1 VLASPA
7 CPGPQRIDTPC
18 PDRPVVGG
26 AVELLTGSTQV
37 SATTTGTDGRFEFR
51 VPPGH
56 YTVVAHN
63 SGYRSTA
70 SQDVDVS
77 GSVEVTLVVDSG
89 MR

>member
-1 VLASPA
+1 VA
-7 CPGPQRIDTPC
+7 
-18 PDRPVVGG
+18 GG
-26 AVELLTGSTQV
+26 AVELLTGSSQV
-37 SATTTGTDGRFEFR
+37 GATTTDPDVRFQFL

-63 SGYRSTA
+63 SGYRSMA

-77 GSVEVTLVVDSG
+77 RSVEVTLVVDSG

>member
-1 VLASPA
+1 MVA
-7 CPGPQRIDTPC
+7 
-18 PDRPVVGG
+18 G
-26 AVELLTGSTQV
+26 AVELLSGSSQV
-37 SATTTGTDGRFEFR
+37 AATTTGPDGRFQFQ

-63 SGYRSTA
+63 SGYLSTA

-77 GSVEVTLVVDSG
+77 GSVDVTLVVDSG